1 MRSGTSSVGDNS
13 VNRAPWVRRLGFR
26 WVLLQEF
33 WQSHRGVAMIEFAV
47 VMPVLVLLLL
57 PVVDLGMGFYAKT
70 QMMTAAEAGTQWAFA
85 NSSWNST
92 SITTAVNNATSLSG
106 LTFLSSTSPT
116 TAMTPRLQCGCTDGT
131 TITLLATD
139 PATPGLCKTSTTTY
153 ATCASTQRPGAYVTV
168 KVQKNYTP
176 LFGYWIFGGTAA
188 LTASSTVRIQ

>member
-1 MRSGTSSVGDNS
+1 MTSGTSPVDDNS

-26 WVLLQEF
+26 WELLLKF
-33 WQSHRGVAMIEFAV
+33 WRSQRGVAMIEFAV

-57 PVVDLGMGFYAKT
+57 PVVDLGMGFYVKT
-70 QMMTAAEAGTQWAFA
+70 QVMTAAEAGAQWAFA

-92 SITTAVNNATSLSG
+92 NVTSAVNSATSLSG
-106 LTFLSSTSPT
+106 ITFSSSTSPT

-139 PATPGLCKTSTTTY
+139 PATPGLCNTNHVTY
-153 ATCASTQRPGAYVTV
+153 PACPSTQWPGAYVTV

>member
-1 MRSGTSSVGDNS
+1 MRSGTSSVGDINA
-13 VNRAPWVRRLGFR
+13 NRAPWVCRLGFR
-26 WVLLQEF
+26 WELLQKF
-33 WQSHRGVAMIEFAV
+33 WQSQRGVAMIEFAV
-47 VMPVLVLLLL
+47 VMPILVLLLL

-70 QMMTAAEAGTQWAFA
+70 QMMTAAEAGPQWAFA
-85 NSSWNST
+85 NSSWDST
-92 SITTAVNNATSLSG
+92 SITNAVNNATSLSG
-106 LTFLSSTSPT
+106 ITFLSSTSPT

-139 PATPGLCKTSTTTY
+139 PATPGLCKTATVTY
-153 ATCASTQRPGAYVTV
+153 ANCPNTQRPGAYVTV